1 METIREIARL
11 LEDIPFTMWLLL
23 IINVAFIV
31 GSMRN
36 LFRIKKGWRG
46 FLPVIAVAFL
56 ASGTVVYI
64 GDWGNLPLTFVVILI
79 LIWVCSEDDGWKK
92 MTVGLLFGSTIFAW
106 NALVDNFIRIHSNYF
121 LLPRVLFAV
130 LFFAA
135 TRRFAAGKDY
145 DLTPKMWRLVLLLTF
160 VPVGNVL
167 SVVLLS
173 EERWKIGEA
182 DLRLHFAV
190 LCLAFVAFVGLL
202 WAIRVLARQRR
213 LEKEALSAKLNEA
226 YYESME
232 QQHFELRRL
241 RHDMANHLQALSAL
255 PSGEKDTYIR
265 ELLDSGAL
273 AKTLNYCGDP
283 TLNAVLSVKENLLRQ
298 QNISLELK
306 LDIPEELPF
315 EKADL
320 CAIYANAL
328 DNAAE
333 ACASLPEEKPET
345 TKAEPRA
352 NNTKNRTIILES
364 RARKGMLVFQIT
376 NPVPE
381 NVLGQRAGISVQSE
395 TFSALSAGK
404 MKSGQA
410 ETLPPTT
417 KKDRTRH
424 GYGLR
429 SIRTSVEKYGGHME
443 IRQEEGQFTLFGY
456 LPMHSATPQQKNN

>member
-11 LEDIPFTMWLLL
+11 LEDIPFTMCLLL

-64 GDWGNLPLTFVVILI
+64 GDWGNLPLTFVVILV

-213 LEKEALSAKLNEA
+213 LEQEALSAKLNEA

-255 PSGEKDTYIR
+255 PSEKKDTYIR
-265 ELLDSGAL
+265 ELLDNGAL
-273 AKTLNYCGDP
+273 AKTLNYCDDP
-283 TLNAVLSVKENLLRQ
+283 TINAVLSVKENLLRQ

-376 NPVPE
+376 NSVPE

-404 MKSGQA
+404 MKSGQE

-456 LPMHSATPQQKNN
+456 LPMHSATPQRKNN

>member
-1 METIREIARL
+1 METIREIAGL
-11 LEDIPFTMWLLL
+11 LENIPFTLCLLL
-23 IINVAFIV
+23 IVNVIFIV
-31 GSMRN
+31 GAMRN

-46 FLPVIAVAFL
+46 FLPAIAAAFL

-64 GDWGNLPLTFVVILI
+64 GDWGNLPLTFVVLLV

-92 MTVGLLFGSTIFAW
+92 MAVGLLFGSTIFAW
-106 NALVDNFIRIHSNYF
+106 NAIVDNFIRVHSEYF
-121 LLPRVLFAV
+121 LLPRVPFAV

-173 EERWKIGEA
+173 EERWEIGEA

-190 LCLAFVAFVGLL
+190 LCLSFVAFVGLL
-202 WAIRVLARQRR
+202 WTIRVLTRQRR
-213 LEKEALSAKLNEA
+213 LEQEALSARVNEA

-232 QQHFELRRL
+232 RQHFELRRL

-283 TLNAVLSVKENLLRQ
+283 TINAVLSVKENLLRQ

-333 ACASLPEEKPET
+333 ACARQPEEKTEGIGT
-345 TKAEPRA
+345 RTGASNAR
-352 NNTKNRTIILES
+352 NRTIILES
-364 RARKGMLVFQIT
+364 RARKGMLVFRIT
-376 NPVPE
+376 NPTPE
-381 NVLGQRAGISVQSE
+381 NVQGQDAGMSAQPE
-395 TFSALSAGK
+395 TYSALSAGK
-404 MKSGQA
+404 REKNRQTG
-410 ETLPPTT
+410 TLPPTT
-417 KKDRTRH
+417 KKDRARH

-429 SIRTSVEKYGGHME
+429 SIRMSVEKYGGHME
-443 IRQEEGQFTLFGY
+443 IRQEKGQFILFGY
-456 LPMHSATPQQKNN
+456 LPMA

>member
-213 LEKEALSAKLNEA
+213 LEQEALSAKLNEA

-255 PSGEKDTYIR
+255 PSEKKDTYIR

-283 TLNAVLSVKENLLRQ
+283 TINAVLSVKENLLRQ

-456 LPMHSATPQQKNN
+456 LPMHSAAPQRKNN

>member
-11 LEDIPFTMWLLL
+11 LEDIPFTMCLLL

-31 GSMRN
+31 GSMWN

-64 GDWGNLPLTFVVILI
+64 GDWGNLPLTFVVILV

-135 TRRFAAGKDY
+135 IRRFAAGKDY

-190 LCLAFVAFVGLL
+190 LCLSFVAFVGLL

-213 LEKEALSAKLNEA
+213 LEQEAMSAKLNEA

-255 PSGEKDTYIR
+255 PSEEKDTYIW

-283 TLNAVLSVKENLLRQ
+283 TINAVLSVKENLLRQ

-333 ACASLPEEKPET
+333 ACARQPEEKPET
-345 TKAEPRA
+345 NNAEPRA

-456 LPMHSATPQQKNN
+456 LPMYSAAPQRKNN

>member
-64 GDWGNLPLTFVVILI
+64 GDWGNLPLTFVVILV

-173 EERWKIGEA
+173 EERWEIGET

-213 LEKEALSAKLNEA
+213 LEQEALSAKLNEA

-255 PSGEKDTYIR
+255 PSEKKDTYIQ
-265 ELLDSGAL
+265 ELLDNGAL

-283 TLNAVLSVKENLLRQ
+283 TINAVLSVKENLLRQ

-333 ACASLPEEKPET
+333 ACDGLPEEKPET
-345 TKAEPRA
+345 TNAEPRA

-381 NVLGQRAGISVQSE
+381 NVQGQYAGISVQTE

-404 MKSGQA
+404 EKSGQA

>member
-11 LEDIPFTMWLLL
+11 LEDIPFTMCLLL

-64 GDWGNLPLTFVVILI
+64 GDWGNLPLTFVVILV

-213 LEKEALSAKLNEA
+213 LEQEALSAKLNEA

-255 PSGEKDTYIR
+255 PSEKKDTYIR

-333 ACASLPEEKPET
+333 ACAGLPEEKPET

-381 NVLGQRAGISVQSE
+381 NVPGQHAGTSVQ

-404 MKSGQA
+404 EKSGQA
-410 ETLPPTT
+410 GTLPPTT

-429 SIRTSVEKYGGHME
+429 SIRMSVEKYGGHME

-456 LPMHSATPQQKNN
+456 LPMHSAAPQRKNN

>member
-1 METIREIARL
+1 MEPIREIARL
-11 LEDIPFTMWLLL
+11 LEDIPFTMCLLL

-64 GDWGNLPLTFVVILI
+64 GDWGNLPLTFVVILV

-213 LEKEALSAKLNEA
+213 LEQEALSAKLNEA

-255 PSGEKDTYIR
+255 PSEKKDTYIR
-265 ELLDSGAL
+265 ELLDNGAL
-273 AKTLNYCGDP
+273 AKTLNYCDDP
-283 TLNAVLSVKENLLRQ
+283 TINAVLSVKENLLRQ

-345 TKAEPRA
+345 TNAEPRA

-381 NVLGQRAGISVQSE
+381 NVQGLHAGTSVQ

-404 MKSGQA
+404 EKRGQA

-456 LPMHSATPQQKNN
+456 LPMHSAAPQRKNN

>member
-11 LEDIPFTMWLLL
+11 LEDIPFTMCLLL

-213 LEKEALSAKLNEA
+213 LEQEALSAKLNEA

-241 RHDMANHLQALSAL
+241 RHDMANHMQALSAL

-283 TLNAVLSVKENLLRQ
+283 TINAVLSVKENLLRQ

-333 ACASLPEEKPET
+333 ACARQPEEKTEAT
-345 TKAEPRA
+345 NAEPRA

-381 NVLGQRAGISVQSE
+381 NVQGQYAGMSAQPE

-404 MKSGQA
+404 EKSGQA
-410 ETLPPTT
+410 EPLPPTT

-456 LPMHSATPQQKNN
+456 LPMHSATPQRKNN

>member
-145 DLTPKMWRLVLLLTF
+145 DLTPKMWWLVLLLTF

-190 LCLAFVAFVGLL
+190 LCLSFVAFVGLL

-213 LEKEALSAKLNEA
+213 LEQKAMSAKLNEA

-255 PSGEKDTYIR
+255 PSEEKDTYIR

>member
-1 METIREIARL
+1 METIREIARP
-11 LEDIPFTMWLLL
+11 LEDIPFTMCLLL

-64 GDWGNLPLTFVVILI
+64 GDWGNLPLTFVVLLV

-173 EERWKIGEA
+173 EERWEIGEA

-213 LEKEALSAKLNEA
+213 LEQEALSAKLNEA

-255 PSGEKDTYIR
+255 PSEKKDTYIR

-333 ACASLPEEKPET
+333 ACARQPEEKPET
-345 TKAEPRA
+345 TNAEPHA

-364 RARKGMLVFQIT
+364 RARKGMLVFRIT

-381 NVLGQRAGISVQSE
+381 NVQGQYAGISVQTE

-410 ETLPPTT
+410 EPLPPTT
-417 KKDRTRH
+417 KKDWTRH

>member
-1 METIREIARL
+1 MEPIREIARL
-11 LEDIPFTMWLLL
+11 LEDIPLTMCLLL

-64 GDWGNLPLTFVVILI
+64 GDWGNLPLTFVVILV

-173 EERWKIGEA
+173 EERWEIGET

-213 LEKEALSAKLNEA
+213 LEQEALSAKLNEA

-255 PSGEKDTYIR
+255 PSEKKDTYIR

-404 MKSGQA
+404 EKSGQA
-410 ETLPPTT
+410 EPLPPTT

>member
-11 LEDIPFTMWLLL
+11 LEDIPFTMCLLL

-31 GSMRN
+31 GSMWN

-64 GDWGNLPLTFVVILI
+64 GDWGNLPLTFVVILV

-173 EERWKIGEA
+173 EERWEIGEA

-213 LEKEALSAKLNEA
+213 LEQEALSAKLNEA

-255 PSGEKDTYIR
+255 PSEKKDTYIR

-456 LPMHSATPQQKNN
+456 LPMYSAAPQRKNN

>member
-213 LEKEALSAKLNEA
+213 LEQEALSAKLNEA

-255 PSGEKDTYIR
+255 PSEKKDTYIR

-404 MKSGQA
+404 EKSGQA

-417 KKDRTRH
+417 KKDRARH

-429 SIRTSVEKYGGHME
+429 SIRMSVEKYGGHME
-443 IRQEEGQFTLFGY
+443 ICQEEGQFTLFGY